1 MPPSQTLTI
10 VPYLLA
16 SNPVNYGKP
25 YRLNCAEAIAAG
37 FYLTGH
43 PEWAELIMSKF
54 AWGDSFWK
62 LNQPLIERYLTCK
75 TSEDIEDMQLRIQED
90 LEQEARE
97 RKADG
102 EFTYQCSTDRK
113 CSTMETIYF
122 GQTRIIR
129 RTGLGAN
136 RIARSSSTS

>member
-1 MPPSQTLTI
+1 M
-10 VPYLLA
+10 PYLLA

-75 TSEDIEDMQLRIQED
+75 TSEDIVEMQERIQEE

-97 RKADG
+97 RKAEG
-102 EFTYQCSTDRK
+102 ET
-113 CSTMETIYF
+113 
-122 GQTRIIR
+122 TRSFVR
-129 RTGLGAN
+129 RRAAG
-136 RIARSSSTS
+136 

>member
-1 MPPSQTLTI
+1 

-62 LNQPLIERYLTCK
+62 LNQSLIERYLTCK
-75 TSEDIEDMQLRIQED
+75 TSEDIEEMQLRIQED
-90 LEQEARE
+90 LEQEARD

-102 EFTYQCSTDRK
+102 EFSIQAGLTLSTRL
-113 CSTMETIYF
+113 
-122 GQTRIIR
+122 R
-129 RTGLGAN
+129 R
-136 RIARSSSTS
+136 

>member
-1 MPPSQTLTI
+1 MSHSTRSDRLTRESVSPTHSAELKI

-25 YRLNCAEAIAAG
+25 YRLNCAEAVAAG

-62 LNQPLIERYLTCK
+62 LNKSLIERYLTC
-75 TSEDIEDMQLRIQED
+75 TTAEDIIEMQERIQEEM
-90 LEQEARE
+90 EQEARE

-102 EFTYQCSTDRK
+102 GSRCLLLTS
-113 CSTMETIYF
+113 
-122 GQTRIIR
+122 
-129 RTGLGAN
+129 GLTNG
-136 RIARSSSTS
+136 

>member
-1 MPPSQTLTI
+1 MYL

-43 PEWAELIMSKF
+43 PDWAELIMSKF

-102 EFTYQCSTDRK
+102 ACCPTQTGS
-113 CSTMETIYF
+113 ETF
-122 GQTRIIR
+122 V
-129 RTGLGAN
+129 LMFSA
-136 RIARSSSTS
+136 

>member
-1 MPPSQTLTI
+1 M
-10 VPYLLA
+10 PYLLA

-54 AWGDSFWK
+54 AWGDSFWT

-75 TSEDIEDMQLRIQED
+75 TSEDIEEMQLRIQED
-90 LEQEARE
+90 LEQEARD

-102 EFTYQCSTDRK
+102 
-113 CSTMETIYF
+113 
-122 GQTRIIR
+122 
-129 RTGLGAN
+129 GLSDMRDG
-136 RIARSSSTS
+136 